1 VAKSAI
7 KLVTY
12 NIRYSLGRDGR
23 YNLPRIAEAIGA
35 ADIIALQEVER
46 GWPRTGMVDQ
56 PQTIG
61 RLLPDFY
68 WVYGPAFD
76 MDASQKDESGR
87 VVNGRRQFGTMLLS
101 RWPILSSRL
110 HIFPKFESINQFNM
124 DLGALE
130 GIVATPGEPLRLY
143 SLHLNHNS
151 SRERLMQLQTLRQ
164 IHQQAPTGGGAWCGP
179 SNLDGDDWSAGGR
192 PPPMPR
198 EAILLGD
205 FNATPD
211 SPEYE
216 FLVGPWQPHMGRI
229 YHADSFVDSWTVIHG
244 EEVPCITWRA
254 DPHLP
259 TYERRLDYCFVSGR
273 LAQYVQRAWVDLEA
287 EGSDHCPYWVE
298 MEI

>member
-1 VAKSAI
+1 MKI

-23 YNLPRIAEAIGA
+23 YNLPRITEAVRA
-35 ADIIALQEVER
+35 AGIIALQEVER
-46 GWPRTGMVDQ
+46 GWPRTDMVDQ
-56 PQTIG
+56 PEAIG

-76 MDASQKDESGR
+76 MDASHKDESGR
-87 VVNGRRQFGTMLLS
+87 VVNGRRQFGAMLLS
-101 RWPILSSRL
+101 RWPIVSSRL
-110 HIFPKFESINQFNM
+110 HIFPKYESLNQFNM

-130 GIVATPGEPLRLY
+130 GIIATPGQALRVY

-151 SRERLMQLQTLRQ
+151 SRERLMQLQALRH
-164 IHQQAPTGGGAWCGP
+164 IHQQAQISGGAWCGP
-179 SNLDGDDWSAGGR
+179 GNIGDDDWSAGGTA
-192 PPPMPR
+192 PPMPR
-198 EAILLGD
+198 EAILMGD
-205 FNATPD
+205 FNATPN

-216 FLVGPWQPHMGRI
+216 FLVGPWQPHIGRLH
-229 YHADSFVDSWTVIHG
+229 HADSFVDSWAAVHG
-244 EEVPCITWRA
+244 EEAPCITWRT

-259 TYERRLDYCFVSGR
+259 AYQGRLDYCFVSGR
-273 LAQYVQRAWVDLEA
+273 LANHIQHAWADLEA

>member
-1 VAKSAI
+1 MRL

-23 YNLPRIAEAIGA
+23 YDLPRITDAIRA

-46 GWPRTGMVDQ
+46 GWPRTGFMHQ
-56 PQTIG
+56 PEEIG

-76 MDASQKDESGR
+76 MDGSQKDESGR
-87 VVNGRRQFGTMLLS
+87 VINGRRQFGTMLLA
-101 RWPILSSRL
+101 RWPIISCRL
-110 HIFPKFESINQFNM
+110 HIFPKFESLNQFNM

-130 GIVATPGEPLRLY
+130 GIIATPNQPLRIY

-151 SRERLMQLQTLRQ
+151 PRERLLQLQTLRQ
-164 IHQQAPTGGGAWCGP
+164 IHHYAPSGGGAWCGP
-179 SNLDGDDWSAGGR
+179 SDIDGDDWSAGGT
-192 PPPMPR
+192 PPPMPG
-198 EAILLGD
+198 EAILMGD

-211 SPEYE
+211 SQEYE
-216 FLVGPWQPHMGRI
+216 FLVGPWQPQVGRI
-229 YHADSFVDSWTVIHG
+229 HHADSFVDSWAVVH
-244 EEVPCITWRA
+244 EEETPCITWRA

-259 TYERRLDYCFVSGR
+259 MYERRLDYCFVSGR
-273 LAQYVQRAWVDLEA
+273 LAPYIRRAWVDTEA
-287 EGSDHCPYWVE
+287 QGSDHCPYWVE